1 MKKTFTPQQKAQV
14 ALVAI
19 KGEKTISQIASLYEI
34 HPTQIQ
40 SWKKQS
46 LSALPDIFSNKR
58 KKENQTQDQLINEL
72 YKTVGQRDI
81 ELEWLKKK
89 LQFNPWPEA
98 GIDRTEQ

>member
-1 MKKTFTPQQKAQV
+1 MKKTFTSQQKAQV

-19 KGEKTISQIASLYEI
+19 KGKKTISQIASLYEV

-40 SWKKQS
+40 AWKKQA
-46 LSALPDIFSNKR
+46 LSALPDIFSDKR
-58 KKENQTQDQLINEL
+58 KKENQTQDQLIDEL

-89 LQFNPWPEA
+89 LEFNS
-98 GIDRTEQ
+98 

>member
-14 ALVAI
+14 ALAAI
-19 KGEKTISQIASLYEI
+19 KGEKTISQIASLYEV
-34 HPTQIQ
+34 HPTQVQ
-40 SWKKQS
+40 AWKKQA
-46 LSALPDIFSNKR
+46 LSTLPEIFSDKR

-89 LQFNPWPEA
+89 LQFNA
-98 GIDRTEQ
+98 

>member
-1 MKKTFTPQQKAQV
+1 MKKIFTSQQKAQV
-14 ALVAI
+14 ALAAI
-19 KGEKTISQIASLYEI
+19 KGEKTISQIASLYEV

-40 SWKKQS
+40 SWKKQV
-46 LSALPDIFSNKR
+46 LSVLPEIFSDKR

-89 LQFNPWPEA
+89 LQFNP
-98 GIDRTEQ
+98 

>member
-1 MKKTFTPQQKAQV
+1 MKKTFTSQQKAQV
-14 ALVAI
+14 ALAAI
-19 KGEKTISQIASLYEI
+19 RGEKTISQIASLYEV

-40 SWKKQS
+40 AWRKQV
-46 LSALPDIFSNKR
+46 LSVLPEIFSDKR

-89 LQFNPWPEA
+89 LQFNP
-98 GIDRTEQ
+98 